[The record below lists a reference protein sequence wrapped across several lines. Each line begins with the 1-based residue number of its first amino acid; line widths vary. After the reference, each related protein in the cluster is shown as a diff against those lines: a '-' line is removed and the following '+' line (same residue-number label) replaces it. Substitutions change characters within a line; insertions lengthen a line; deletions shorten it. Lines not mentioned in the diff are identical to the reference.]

1 MAQREIVASLFL
13 QMMRAGAN
21 NLNRNVEMVNAL
33 NVFPVPDGDTGT
45 NMSLTITSGVKEMEK
60 FADEAN
66 IGKLA
71 EALAKGLLMGARG
84 NSGVILSQLFRGFS
98 KALAGNETMSP
109 RQLAEA
115 FQRGVETAYKAVLK
129 PVEGTILT
137 VAREAAEAGVKRSR
151 STNDPIEV
159 LEAVVNEAKVTLD
172 RTPEML
178 PVLKQ
183 AGVVDAGGEGL
194 LLVYKG
200 MLSVLTGEVVADQP
214 ATKEDLP
221 SLESLAEM
229 AHHDN
234 AQAKIDP
241 ATIENGYCTEFMVD
255 LKTTRRPVDAFSEGD
270 FREELSQFGDS
281 LLVIS
286 DEELVKVHIHAE
298 HPGDALSYAQKYG
311 DLIKIKIENM
321 REQYATAT
329 EGHTSSH
336 SHGSK
341 VEKPAIEVEKKPYGI
356 VSIVA
361 GSGVADIMRSL
372 GVDVVIEGGQT
383 MNPSTEDIVKA
394 IGQIHAE
401 HIIILPNNK
410 NIIWTAEQVGEVVDV
425 PVTVLATKT
434 IPQGLAS
441 LLAFDKDA
449 TPEANKTNMTSAY
462 KAIRS
467 GELTYAVR
475 DTQIDEHQIK
485 QGDYLGITEGKI
497 EVVGQDLMDTA
508 FTLLGEMAVDG
519 ADVVTV
525 IYGQDVSSDQA
536 DELTKRLGDAYPDVE
551 IEVHDG
557 GQPLYYFLFSVE

>member
-1 MAQREIVASLFL
+1 
-13 QMMRAGAN
+13 MMRAGAN

>member
-60 FADEAN
+60 FAHEEN

-159 LEAVVNEAKVTLD
+159 LETVVNEAKATLD

-200 MLSVLTGEVVADQP
+200 MLSVLTGEVVVDQ
-214 ATKEDLP
+214 ATTKENLP

-229 AHHDN
+229 AHDN

-255 LKTTRRPVDAFSEGD
+255 LKTTRRPVDAFSEGE
-270 FREELSQFGDS
+270 FREELSEFGDS

-329 EGHTSSH
+329 EGHTSTHSH
-336 SHGSK
+336 SK
-341 VEKPAIEVEKKPYGI
+341 QVEKPAIEIEKKPYGI

-410 NIIWTAEQVGEVVDV
+410 NIIWTAEQVGEVVEV

-434 IPQGLAS
+434 IPQGIAS
-441 LLAFDKDA
+441 LLSFDKDA
-449 TPEANKTNMTSAY
+449 TPEANKMNMTSAY
-462 KAIRS
+462 QAIRS

-508 FTLLGEMAVDG
+508 LTLLDEMAVDG

-536 DELTKRLGDAYPDVE
+536 NELTKRLGDAYPDVE

>member
-1 MAQREIVASLFL
+1 MAQHEIHASLFL

-45 NMSLTITSGVKEMEK
+45 NMSLTITSGVNEMEK
-60 FADEAN
+60 FAHVET
-66 IGKLA
+66 ISKLA

-98 KALAGNETMSP
+98 KALAGKDTMNA
-109 RQLAEA
+109 RHFADA

-137 VAREAAEAGVKRSR
+137 VSREAAEAGMKRSW
-151 STNDPIEV
+151 STNDPTEI
-159 LEAVVNEAKVTLD
+159 LEAVVKEARATLD

-183 AGVVDAGGEGL
+183 TGVVDAGGKGL
-194 LLVYKG
+194 LLVYEG
-200 MLSVLTGEVVADQP
+200 MLAVLTGEVVADKP
-214 ATKEDLP
+214 ATQEDLT
-221 SLESLAEM
+221 SLESLAEL
-229 AHHDN
+229 AHDN

-241 ATIENGYCTEFMVD
+241 ATIEHGYCTEFMVN
-255 LKTTRRPVDAFSEGD
+255 LKTTRRPVAPFVEEK

-298 HPGDALSYAQKYG
+298 HPGDTLTHAQKYG

-321 REQYATAT
+321 REQYANAT
-329 EGHTSSH
+329 EGHTPSYSSEE
-336 SHGSK
+336 K
-341 VEKPAIEVEKKPYGI
+341 VEKPVIQVEKKPFGI
-356 VSIVA
+356 VSVAA
-361 GSGVADIMRSL
+361 GSGVAKIMRSL

-383 MNPSTEDIVKA
+383 MNPSTEDIAKA
-394 IGQIHAE
+394 IEQIHAD

-410 NIIWTAEQVGEVVDV
+410 NIIWTAEQVVEVVDI

-434 IPQGLAS
+434 VPQGLAA

-449 TPEANKTNMTSAY
+449 TPENNKQNMTSAY
-462 KAIRS
+462 QAVRS
-467 GELTYAVR
+467 GELTFAVR
-475 DTQIDEHQIK
+475 DTQIDEHEIK
-485 QGDYLGITEGKI
+485 QGDFLGIAEGKI
-497 EVVGQDLMDTA
+497 EVVGQDLTDTA
-508 FTLLGEMAVDG
+508 FELLAEMANDG
-519 ADVVTV
+519 ADVVTI
-525 IYGQDVSSDQA
+525 IYGQDVSSDQV
-536 DELTKRLGDAYPDVE
+536 DQLTERLEDAFPDVE